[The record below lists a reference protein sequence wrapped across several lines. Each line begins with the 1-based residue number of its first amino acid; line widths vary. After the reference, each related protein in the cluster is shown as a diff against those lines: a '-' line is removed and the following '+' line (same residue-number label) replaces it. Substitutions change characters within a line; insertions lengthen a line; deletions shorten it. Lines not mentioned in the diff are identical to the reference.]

1 MATLKRLPANVS
13 PQTEL
18 FPTSLL
24 AASPAK
30 TSALRARA
38 RASLASGAAYGSL
51 TPVLLAR
58 FDQSLSS
65 WRTSER
71 CFLEGWMPFSEPWPR
86 SGMMRSGT
94 AYQLPPLAP
103 LTDETAS
110 GWLPTP
116 RKNDAEKR
124 GDFDIHNLRNGFPAA
139 VKRLFLPTIGKQE
152 SKGSS
157 RKRYL
162 GSQHFRGAKMS
173 EGLRTCE
180 DDPIYLH
187 PCFAEA
193 VMGFP
198 IGWTELEAPETP

>member
-1 MATLKRLPANVS
+1 MTSKRLPANVS

-18 FPTSLL
+18 PLMLSS
-24 AASPAK
+24 AASPVR

-38 RASLASGAAYGSL
+38 LASLASGAAYGSIM
-51 TPVLLAR
+51 PALLAT
-58 FDQSLSS
+58 FDPASLS

-71 CFLEGWMPFSEPWPR
+71 CFIEGWMPFSEPWPR
-86 SGMMRSGT
+86 SGMMRSGI
-94 AYQLPPLAP
+94 AYQLPPLAH

-124 GDFDIHNLRNGFPAA
+124 GDFDMHNLRNGFPAA
-139 VKRLFLPTIGKQE
+139 VKRLFLPTISKQE
-152 SKGSS
+152 PKGSS

>member
-1 MATLKRLPANVS
+1 MTCENSPPKGS

-18 FPTSLL
+18 FPMSSSEG
-24 AASPAK
+24 SPAK
-30 TSALRARA
+30 TSHSRERARA
-38 RASLASGAAYGSL
+38 LLVSGADCGSL
-51 TPVLLAR
+51 TPVLLAN
-58 FDQSLSS
+58 FDQGLSS

-86 SGMMRSGT
+86 SGMMRNGI

-103 LTDETAS
+103 LTAETDC
-110 GWLPTP
+110 GLLPTP
-116 RKNDAEKR
+116 RKNDAQKR
-124 GDFDIHNLRNGFPAA
+124 GNFDIDNSRNGFPAA
-139 VKRLFLPTIGKQE
+139 VKRVFLPTISKQE
-152 SKGSS
+152 PKGSS

-162 GSQHFRGAKMS
+162 GSPHFRGAKMS

-187 PCFAEA
+187 PSFAEA

-198 IGWTELEAPETP
+198 IGWTALDPLATP